1 MSISTINPTN
11 GKTLRTFEPYSAVQV
26 SEALDRGVAAFR
38 KHHRTSF
45 AERATRM
52 RKAAGILNAECRELG
67 RLMMVEMGKPIKAA
81 MAKDDKCT
89 TACNYYTQYGEKVIA
104 DDAVRKE

>member
-1 MSISTINPTN
+1 MSISTINPAN

-52 RKAAGILNAECRELG
+52 LKAAGILNEECRELG
-67 RLMMVEMGKPIKAA
+67 RLMTVEMGKQIKAA
-81 MAKDDKCT
+81 
-89 TACNYYTQYGEKVIA
+89 TAEAEECRTAGNYYGANAETLLA
-104 DDAVRKE
+104 